1 MLNECEVMIS
11 SDARSHPESRGG
23 RFGPGIREFL
33 EYYLLVILNEG
44 ASAKQKMKELILE
57 RSSDNNKFRQGSA
70 LLVADCEIDEVVKKL
85 IQQERIK
92 TIDNGNTFEITDEG
106 RKALEKSNKVKEQT
120 GSSKEEATQ
129 KLISLLDPFPPK
141 KYVLDVG
148 TGEGYLAF
156 KVAEAGFKVIG
167 IDSSDYDYSKDSI
180 KKAIEQISNRSDIDF
195 RVADVRNL
203 TKMENTFDYIVS
215 NQAVHCMRDQGGCIE
230 AIYSLLKGGGKFV
243 CSDLSIGLLG
253 FLHHGFH
260 SFLALSREEWFE
272 ILKKCGFDTGF
283 DTLRY
288 STQASATQPKG
299 YINVKVH
306 DVKDFCVAEG
316 QKPFLRQ

>member
-1 MLNECEVMIS
+1 MVSE
-11 SDARSHPESRGG
+11 G
-23 RFGPGIREFL
+23 RTGAGIREFL
-33 EYYLLVILNEG
+33 EYYLLAILKEG
-44 ASAKQKMKELILE
+44 ASTKQKMKELILE
-57 RSSDNNKFRQGSA
+57 RSSDNNKFRQGGA
-70 LLVADCEIDEVVKKL
+70 LLVADCEIDEVTKKSL
-85 IQQERIK
+85 EKERIK
-92 TIDNGNTFEITDEG
+92 TVDNGNTFEITDEG
-106 RKALEKSNKVKEQT
+106 RKSLEKSNKIKEQT

-156 KVAEAGFKVIG
+156 KVAEAGFKILG

-180 KKAIEQISNRSDIDF
+180 KKAIEKLDNKSDIEF

-203 TKMENTFDYIVS
+203 TNMENHKPKALVTKGNTFDYVVS

-230 AIYSLLKGGGKFV
+230 AIYSLLKAGGKFV

-253 FLHHGFH
+253 FLHHGVH
-260 SFLALSREEWFE
+260 SLLALSEEDWFE
-272 ILKKCGFDTGF
+272 ILPKC
-283 DTLRY
+283 
-288 STQASATQPKG
+288 G

-306 DVKDFCVAEG
+306 NEKDFCVAEG
-316 QKPFLRQ
+316 QKPTSGD

>member
-1 MLNECEVMIS
+1 MVS
-11 SDARSHPESRGG
+11 SEG
-23 RFGPGIREFL
+23 RTGVGVREFL
-33 EYYLLVILNEG
+33 EYYLLAILNEG
-44 ASAKQKMKELILE
+44 ASTKQKMKELILE
-57 RSSDNNKFRQGSA
+57 RSSGNNDFRKGSA
-70 LLVADCEIDEVVKKL
+70 LLVADCEIDQVIHKL
-85 IQQERIK
+85 LKIERVE

-106 RKALEKSNKVKEQT
+106 RKSLEESNKIKEQT

-156 KVAEAGFKVIG
+156 KVAEAGFKVLG

-180 KKAIEQISNRSDIDF
+180 QKAIEKLGNKSDIEF

-203 TKMENTFDYIVS
+203 TNMENTFDYVVS
-215 NQAVHCMRDQGGCIE
+215 NQAVHCMRDQGGCVE

-253 FLHHGFH
+253 FLHHGVH
-260 SFLALSREEWFE
+260 SLLALSEEDWFE
-272 ILKKCGFDTGF
+272 ILKKCG
-283 DTLRY
+283 
-288 STQASATQPKG
+288 
-299 YINVKVH
+299 YINVKIHNVN
-306 DVKDFCVAEG
+306 DFCVVEG
-316 QKPFLRQ
+316 QKPFFRN

>member
-1 MLNECEVMIS
+1 MVF
-11 SDARSHPESRGG
+11 SDARSHPENRGG
-23 RFGPGIREFL
+23 RVGAGIREFL
-33 EYYLLVILNEG
+33 EYYLLAILNEG
-44 ASAKQKMKELILE
+44 ASTKQRMKELILE
-57 RSSDNNKFRQGSA
+57 RSSDNNNYRQGGA
-70 LLVADCEIDEVVKKL
+70 LLVADCEIDEVTKKS
-85 IQQERIK
+85 IEKQRIK
-92 TIDNGNTFEITDEG
+92 TVDNGNTFEITDEG
-106 RKALEKSNKVKEQT
+106 RKSLEKSNKIKEQT

-129 KLISLLDPFPPK
+129 KLMSLLDPFPPK

-156 KVAEAGFKVIG
+156 KVAEAGFKVLG

-180 KKAIEQISNRSDIDF
+180 KKAIEKLDNKSDIEF

-203 TKMENTFDYIVS
+203 TNMENSFGYVVS
-215 NQAVHCMRDQGGCIE
+215 NQAVHCMRDQSGCIE

-260 SFLALSREEWFE
+260 SMLALSEEDWFK
-272 ILKKCGFDTGF
+272 ILPKC
-283 DTLRY
+283 
-288 STQASATQPKG
+288 G

-306 DVKDFCVAEG
+306 NEKDFCVAEG
-316 QKPFLRQ
+316 QKPLG